1 MKDDAIASIEP
12 NALTEEEIPKRN
24 RAPQGR
30 ELDAEPNPHEYF
42 KHIERLE
49 VRFIIENFNKPF
61 MPVDLCEKIN
71 KDGLWEKHEGEYV
84 KSGDVKATIAF
95 EEGTA
100 PADGNTEEL
109 TDILIDHMWNFVR
122 EVKRYG

>member
-1 MKDDAIASIEP
+1 MKEDAIASIGT
-12 NALTEEEIPKRN
+12 NALTEEEIPKRE

-30 ELDAEPNPHEYF
+30 EPAAEPNPYEYF

-49 VRFIIENFNKPF
+49 VRFIIENLNKPF
-61 MPVDLCEKIN
+61 MPVDLREKIN
-71 KDGLWEKHEGEYV
+71 KGGRCGKHESEYV
-84 KSGDVKATIAF
+84 KTGDVKATIAF

-109 TDILIDHMWNFVR
+109 IDILIDHMWNFVR
-122 EVKRYG
+122 EVKKHG